1 MTLYQSEYCI
11 SLGESI
17 TIVPNKKKL
26 AYFINCK
33 NLPNGLDFKRDTGS
47 INGILKKEQDIVF
60 IVKYIDR
67 RNNHI
72 YYEKVKISV
81 KNAPITY
88 SLHEINENSDENDI
102 AISGTIKKS
111 IDDLSSSNFMKYMHV
126 NGANTFVYKI

>member
-1 MTLYQSEYCI
+1 MSLYQSEYCI
-11 SLGESI
+11 SLGEYI
-17 TIVPNKKKL
+17 TIVPNKKKM

-33 NLPNGLDFKRDTGS
+33 NLPKCLDFNRYTGS
-47 INGILKKEQDIVF
+47 INGILEKDEDIVF

-81 KNAPITY
+81 KNAPISY
-88 SLHEINENSDENDI
+88 SLHENSDENDI